1 MPKKIW
7 RMVLEDANEAKANG
21 WNALDMEDSLF
32 NLDLES
38 AIEDAARFRT
48 DMGLELG
55 SPLSGPKPGPQLPRK
70 NWPEFL

>member
-1 MPKKIW
+1 
-7 RMVLEDANEAKANG
+7 
-21 WNALDMEDSLF
+21 MEDSLF